1 MADIREVPLDNSES
15 PVDIEELQAEIAV
28 EITQPVVDIEKTPK
42 KAKAKGRPAGAKNK
56 APSKPR
62 AKRVVFQEPVTSEAD
77 DVAAYHPAI
86 GYEPSSPRRNLPIP
100 AYGVNDVAVEMLRL
114 LSDQQQAKAERKRR
128 LYQSWFN

>member
-15 PVDIEELQAEIAV
+15 PVDIEEIQA
-28 EITQPVVDIEKTPK
+28 EITQPVVDIEEPPVPK

-56 APSKPR
+56 GPSKPR

-77 DVAAYHPAI
+77 DVAAYQ

>member
-15 PVDIEELQAEIAV
+15 PVDIEEIQA
-28 EITQPVVDIEKTPK
+28 EITQPVVDIEEEKPK

-62 AKRVVFQEPVTSEAD
+62 AKRVVFQEPVTSI

>member
-15 PVDIEELQAEIAV
+15 PVDIEEIQA
-28 EITQPVVDIEKTPK
+28 EITQPVVDIEEEKPK

-62 AKRVVFQEPVTSEAD
+62 AKRVVFQEPVASEAD
-77 DVAAYHPAI
+77 DVAAYQ

-100 AYGVNDVAVEMLRL
+100 EFGVNDVAVEMLRL

>member
-15 PVDIEELQAEIAV
+15 PVDIEEIQA

-56 APSKPR
+56 GPSKPR
-62 AKRVVFQEPVTSEAD
+62 AKRVVFQEPVASEAD
-77 DVAAYHPAI
+77 DVAAYQ

>member
-15 PVDIEELQAEIAV
+15 PVDIEEIQAEIS
-28 EITQPVVDIEKTPK
+28 QPVVDIEEPPVPK

-62 AKRVVFQEPVTSEAD
+62 AKRVVFQEPVASEAD
-77 DVAAYHPAI
+77 DVAAYQ

>member
-15 PVDIEELQAEIAV
+15 PVDIEEIQA
-28 EITQPVVDIEKTPK
+28 EITQPVVDIEEEKPK

-56 APSKPR
+56 GPSKPR
-62 AKRVVFQEPVTSEAD
+62 AKRVVFQEPVASEAD
-77 DVAAYHPAI
+77 DVAAYQ

-100 AYGVNDVAVEMLRL
+100 EFGVNDVAVEMLRL

>member
-15 PVDIEELQAEIAV
+15 PVDIEEIQA
-28 EITQPVVDIEKTPK
+28 EITQPVIDIEEPLVPK

-62 AKRVVFQEPVTSEAD
+62 AKRVVFQEPVASEAD
-77 DVAAYHPAI
+77 DVAAYQ

-100 AYGVNDVAVEMLRL
+100 EFGVNDVAVEMLRL

>member
-15 PVDIEELQAEIAV
+15 PVDIEEIQA
-28 EITQPVVDIEKTPK
+28 EITQPVVDIEEEKPK

-62 AKRVVFQEPVTSEAD
+62 AKRVVFQEPVASEAD
-77 DVAAYHPAI
+77 DVAAYQ

-100 AYGVNDVAVEMLRL
+100 EFGVSDVAVEMLRL

>member
-15 PVDIEELQAEIAV
+15 PVDTEEIQA
-28 EITQPVVDIEKTPK
+28 EITQPVVDIEEEKPK

-62 AKRVVFQEPVTSEAD
+62 AKRVVFQEPVASEAD
-77 DVAAYHPAI
+77 DVAAYQ

-100 AYGVNDVAVEMLRL
+100 EFGVNDVAVEMLRL